1 MVFKESKVRACDGS
15 GAGVTRVIHPY
26 KKFKRRYSLL
36 GEYKKASI
44 KTLAR
49 LPRRIRGR
57 RYRPLR
63 RGFVV
68 RGLLVRAPSPRLV
81 GAVLGASCASSA
93 SVLVKRRGVLRSK
106 YIYGPMQRPR
116 FALKFRPHFSALF

>member
-1 MVFKESKVRACDGS
+1 MIFKESKVLVSDGS
-15 GAGVTRVIHPY
+15 GAGITRVIHPY
-26 KKFKRRYSLL
+26 KKFKRGYSLI

-44 KTLAR
+44 KTLVR
-49 LPRRIRGR
+49 LPRRIRGK

-68 RGLLVRAPSPRLV
+68 RGLLARAPSPRLV
-81 GAVLGASCASSA
+81 GSTLGVSCESSA
-93 SVLVKRRGVLRSK
+93 SVLLKRRGVLKSK

-116 FALKFRPHFSALF
+116 FALKFRAYFGALV